1 MARHGGGL
9 LHAEEREHGRRDVAD
24 PAARLNPSARVS
36 VVHVEERHRIER
48 VRGVRLARRR
58 VTHQLAVAVIGRHD
72 ERPALLSDCTK
83 HKVVDLGQSLD
94 HASWEVRRV
103 AAEVLGAEGSEDA
116 LALLRARLERESDA
130 TVREAIMMSLAGPF
144 SGGAESA

>member
-1 MARHGGGL
+1 VKLAL
-9 LHAEEREHGRRDVAD
+9 SELGRA
-24 PAARLNPSARVS
+24 PSAS
-36 VVHVEERHRIER
+36 ALKRI
-48 VRGVRLARRR
+48 
-58 VTHQLAVAVIGRHD
+58 
-72 ERPALLSDCTK
+72 
-83 HKVVDLGQSLD
+83 GQSLD

>member
-1 MARHGGGL
+1 M
-9 LHAEEREHGRRDVAD
+9 RED
-24 PAARLNPSARVS
+24 PAIASAAVTALGRLGERAESGLARALDHTSDEVVKLALSELGRAPSPSALK
-36 VVHVEERHRIER
+36 RI
-48 VRGVRLARRR
+48 
-58 VTHQLAVAVIGRHD
+58 
-72 ERPALLSDCTK
+72 
-83 HKVVDLGQSLD
+83 GQSLD